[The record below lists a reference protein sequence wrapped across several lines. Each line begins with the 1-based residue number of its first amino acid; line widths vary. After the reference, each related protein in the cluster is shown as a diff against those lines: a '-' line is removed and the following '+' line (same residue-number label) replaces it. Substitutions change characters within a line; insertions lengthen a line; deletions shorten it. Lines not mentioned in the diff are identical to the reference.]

1 MQRINQADDEFQ
13 EIATR
18 TIDAK
23 YRITIGKL
31 IDGCKRV
38 KIYKNREGEILLKPL
53 VELPASE
60 VWLFKDK
67 EALKSIKRGLCDA
80 ADGNI
85 EKLNLDEF

>member
-23 YRITIGKL
+23 HRITIGRL
-31 IDGCKRV
+31 IDGYKRV

-67 EALKSIKRGLCDA
+67 KALKSIRRGLHDA

-85 EKLNLDEF
+85 EKLNLDEL